1 MKESA
6 LDRILRH
13 RVTIQKL
20 SADLKRE
27 QESCKKCERELAH
40 KMGFKFSGERIPQ
53 SVQNVL
59 DVCVREHAQNL
70 IKPEQ
75 KER

>member
-13 RVTIQKL
+13 KVAIQKL
-20 SADLKRE
+20 TAELKRE
-27 QESCKKCERELAH
+27 AESCKKAERELAH